1 MKLSSVIT
9 LSTSRTA
16 DPASA
21 GIDRFVGLE
30 HIEPENLHI
39 RSWGLVAD
47 GTTFT
52 STFKRGQVIFID
64 AVYEVTRERSM
75 SYLKPEHQQRVADTY
90 HAFKDVEG
98 FAKVAS
104 LADIRANDGNLSI
117 PLYVRGKAVSDEKGE
132 YAADGL
138 REAIMNWENSN
149 KLLAESVEKVLRGL
163 INGDDE

>member
-1 MKLSSVIT
+1 MKFSSVIT

-21 GIDRFVGLE
+21 GIERFVGLE

-47 GTTFT
+47 GITFT

-64 AVYEVTRERSM
+64 AVNEVTRERSM
-75 SYLKPEHQQRVADTY
+75 SYLKPEHQERVADAY

-104 LADIRANDGNLSI
+104 LVDIRARHS
-117 PLYVRGKAVSDEKGE
+117 R
-132 YAADGL
+132 
-138 REAIMNWENSN
+138 
-149 KLLAESVEKVLRGL
+149 
-163 INGDDE
+163 